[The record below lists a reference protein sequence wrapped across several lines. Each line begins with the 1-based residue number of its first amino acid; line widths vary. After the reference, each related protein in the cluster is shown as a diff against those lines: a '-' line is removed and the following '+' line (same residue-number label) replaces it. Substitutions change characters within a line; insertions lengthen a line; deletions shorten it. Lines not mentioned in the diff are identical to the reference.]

1 MVDSLAIGSQLVAP
15 MPNNPWRKT
24 GCTGGKQHGFP
35 IRKLAVDGARR
46 AAKIR
51 AFLPLNRRRLAYLRP
66 MPMPVVM
73 SWSGGK
79 DSALTLY
86 HILRDDRYQVARLLT
101 SVNAP
106 HGRVSMH
113 GVRVALLEAQAQRIG
128 LPLTQ
133 LLLPESPDMA
143 AYEQLMHAAL
153 APLPAAGINHVAF
166 GDIFLAD
173 LRAYREQ
180 QLARARLR
188 GLFPLWQRPG
198 ADLLREYLD
207 LGFRAL
213 VVCVNEQHL
222 DSSFC
227 GRPLDAAFL
236 RDLPP
241 SVDPCG
247 ENGEYHSFVFDAP
260 YFSAPIPVRAGE
272 RVRRTYPA
280 PNGAGSAA
288 FWFCELEEGDVAK

>member
-1 MVDSLAIGSQLVAP
+1 
-15 MPNNPWRKT
+15 MP
-24 GCTGGKQHGFP
+24 
-35 IRKLAVDGARR
+35 IS
-46 AAKIR
+46 
-51 AFLPLNRRRLAYLRP
+51 
-66 MPMPVVM
+66 VVM
-73 SWSGGK
+73 NWSGGK
-79 DSALTLY
+79 DSALALHY
-86 HILRDDRYQVARLLT
+86 LLRDGRYQVARLLT
-101 SVNAP
+101 SVNAH

-143 AYEQLMHAAL
+143 DYEQLMHAAL
-153 APLPAAGINHVAF
+153 APLHAAGISHAAF

-180 QLARARLR
+180 QLARAQMQT
-188 GLFPLWQRPG
+188 LFPLWQRPG

-222 DSSFC
+222 DRSFC

-241 SVDPCG
+241 GVDPCG

-260 YFSAPIPVRAGE
+260 YFSAPIPVRAGAQ
-272 RVRRTYPA
+272 VRRTYPA
-280 PNGAGSAA
+280 PGGASSAA
-288 FWFCELEEGDVAK
+288 FWFCELEDA